1 MKNTTE
7 RPGHYDVAILGS
19 GFGGSILAR
28 ALRRQKKKVLLLER
42 GRHPRFALGESATPL
57 ASLSLERL
65 AARYRLPDLHDLA
78 AYGRWLEHL
87 PHLRR
92 GLKRGFTFFAHQR
105 GKPYSNSVFN
115 EHRLMVAASPNDA
128 VADAHW
134 LRRDVDDHLVRRA
147 IDEGVDYFDRTV
159 VEDLEVTDRGVHLVA
174 HAEESGLHHFSAD
187 FLVDATGP
195 GGALARKLEIA
206 SRADRIPFST
216 ALLFGHFENLEP
228 FGSAAALGG
237 GEVHL
242 GDGPYPE
249 EKAAVHHLLHGGWMY
264 VLPFDHGVASVGF
277 VLRHDALPGSFEQ
290 MALDPEKAMRQ
301 LLAQY
306 PTLEAQF
313 RGARALVGPTF
324 VPRIQHRLVR
334 AAGPRYFL
342 LPHAFAFY
350 DPLFSTGIAWT
361 LLAVE
366 RLATLLD
373 GRYGDY
379 KEYNQL
385 LQQEADQIET
395 LIEAAWLAMDDF
407 QHFKGVALLYFAA
420 ASFAET
426 QQRLHQSSAARPDAW
441 QGFLGAGDPVLRSL
455 FFQAR
460 DRLKSAKSP
469 LAPRGARDFTPWV
482 LERIAPRDLCGFDR
496 PKMPNLYP
504 VDLELLV
511 ERAELLAMEPA
522 EVFAALPRLRG
533 ST

>member
-1 MKNTTE
+1 MKSND

-28 ALRRQKKKVLLLER
+28 TLLRQKKKVLLIER
-42 GRHPRFALGESATPL
+42 GRHPRFALGESSTPL
-57 ASLSLERL
+57 ASLSFERL

-78 AYGRWLEHL
+78 AYGRWMEHL

-105 GKPYSNSVFN
+105 GKPYTNSERN
-115 EHRLMVAASPNDA
+115 EHRLMVAASPTERASDT
-128 VADAHW
+128 HW

-147 IDEGVDYFDRTV
+147 IDEGVDYYDRTV

-174 HAEESGLHHFSAD
+174 HAEDSGLHHFSAD
-187 FLVDATGP
+187 YVVDASGP
-195 GGALARKLEIA
+195 GGAVARKLEIA

-216 ALLFGHFENLEP
+216 SLLFGHYENLD
-228 FGSAAALGG
+228 SIAAAAPGAN
-237 GEVHL
+237 L

-249 EKAAVHHLLHGGWMY
+249 EKAAVHHMVHGGWMY
-264 VLPFDHGVASVGF
+264 VLPFDHGVTSAGF
-277 VLRHDALPGSFEQ
+277 VLRQDALPGSYEQ
-290 MALDPEKAMRQ
+290 IALDPDKAMRRM
-301 LLAQY
+301 LAQY

-313 RGARALVGPTF
+313 RNARALVGPSF
-324 VPRIQHRLVR
+324 VPKIQHRLVR

-342 LPHAFAFY
+342 LPHAYAFY
-350 DPLFSTGIAWT
+350 DPLFSTGIAWS
-361 LLAVE
+361 LLAIE

-395 LIEAAWLAMDDF
+395 LIEAAWLAIDDF
-407 QHFKGVALLYFAA
+407 HQFKGVALLYFAA

-426 QQRLHQSSAARPDAW
+426 QQRLHHASNARPDAW
-441 QGFLGAGDPVLRSL
+441 QGFLGAGDPILRSL

-460 DRLKSAKSP
+460 DRLKSARSP
-469 LAPRGARDFTPWV
+469 LAPKGARDFTQWV
-482 LERIAPRDLCGFDR
+482 LERIAPRDVCGFDR
-496 PKMPNLYP
+496 PRKPNLYP

-511 ERAELLAMEPA
+511 ERAHLLAMDPD

-533 ST
+533 SV

>member
-1 MKNTTE
+1 MKSSTID

-28 ALRRQKKKVLLLER
+28 ALRRQKKKVLLIER
-42 GRHPRFALGESATPL
+42 GRHPRFALGESSTPL

-78 AYGRWLEHL
+78 AYGRWMEHL

-105 GKPYSNSVFN
+105 GKPFTNGLSNEN
-115 EHRLMVAASPNDA
+115 RLMVSASPNEG
-128 VADAHW
+128 VADSHW

-147 IDEGVDYFDRTV
+147 IEEGVDYYDRTV

-174 HAEESGLHHFSAD
+174 HAEDSGLHHFSAD
-187 FLVDATGP
+187 YIVDASGP
-195 GGALARKLEIA
+195 DGAVARKLEIG
-206 SRADRIPFST
+206 SRADRIPFATS
-216 ALLFGHFENLEP
+216 LVFGHFENLLP
-228 FGSAAALGG
+228 FGQAAPGA
-237 GEVHL
+237 HL

-249 EKAAVHHLLHGGWMY
+249 EQAAVHHLLQGGWMY
-264 VLPFDHGVASVGF
+264 ILPFDHGVASAGF
-277 VLRHDALPGSFEQ
+277 VLRRDALPGSFEQ
-290 MALDPEKAMRQ
+290 IALDPAKAMQ
-301 LLAQY
+301 KLLAQY

-313 RGARALVGPTF
+313 RNARAVVGPSF

-334 AAGPRYFL
+334 ASGPRYFL
-342 LPHAFAFY
+342 LPHAYAFY
-350 DPLFSTGIAWT
+350 DPLFSPGIAWT

-379 KEYNQL
+379 REYGNL

-407 QHFKGVALLYFAA
+407 SLFKGVALLYFTA

-426 QQRLHQSSAARPDAW
+426 QQRLHQSSASKPDAW
-441 QGFLGAGDPVLRSL
+441 QGFLGAGDPILRSL

-460 DRLKSAKSP
+460 DRLKSAKSQ
-469 LAPRGARDFTPWV
+469 LAPKGARDFTSWV
-482 LERIAPRDLCGFDR
+482 IERIAPRDLCGFDR
-496 PKMPNLYP
+496 PKQPNLYP
-504 VDLELLV
+504 VDLDLLV
-511 ERAELLAMEPA
+511 QRAHLLAMEPD

-533 ST
+533 SV

>member
-1 MKNTTE
+1 LKSAPVD

-19 GFGGSILAR
+19 GFGGAILAR
-28 ALRRQKKKVLLLER
+28 ALCRQKKKVLLIER
-42 GRHPRFALGESATPL
+42 GRHPRFALGESSTPL

-65 AARYRLPDLHDLA
+65 AARYRLPDLHYLA
-78 AYGRWLEHL
+78 AHGRWMEHL

-92 GLKRGFTFFAHQR
+92 GLKRGFTFFAHKR
-105 GKPYSNSVFN
+105 GRPYENSAAN
-115 EHRLMVAASPNDA
+115 ENRMMVAASPNA
-128 VADAHW
+128 RVADSHW

-147 IDEGVDYFDRTV
+147 VEEGVDYFDRTV

-187 FLVDATGP
+187 YVVDASGP
-195 GGALARKLEIA
+195 GGALARKMEIG

-216 ALLFGHFENLEP
+216 SLLFGHFEGLEP
-228 FGSAAALGG
+228 FTSGAPGAN
-237 GEVHL
+237 L

-249 EKAAVHHLLHGGWMY
+249 EQAAVHHMLEGGWMY
-264 VLPFDHGVASVGF
+264 ILPFDHGVASAGF
-277 VLRHDALPGSFEQ
+277 VLRREALPGSFEQ
-290 MALDPEKAMRQ
+290 IALDPEKAMKK
-301 LLAQY
+301 LLAEY
-306 PTLEAQF
+306 PSLAAQF
-313 RGARALVGPTF
+313 RQARALVGPSF

-342 LPHAFAFY
+342 LPHAYAFY
-350 DPLFSTGIAWT
+350 DPLFSPGIAWT

-379 KEYNQL
+379 REYNQL

-407 QHFKGVALLYFAA
+407 QLFKGVALLYFTA

-426 QQRLHQSSAARPDAW
+426 QQRLHQSSAAKPDAW
-441 QGFLGAGDPVLRSL
+441 QGFLGAGDPILRSL

-469 LAPRGARDFTPWV
+469 LAPRGARDFVPWV

-496 PKMPNLYP
+496 PQKPNLHP
-504 VDLELLV
+504 VDLNLLV
-511 ERAELLAMEPA
+511 ERAHLLAMEPD

-533 ST
+533 AG

>member
-1 MKNTTE
+1 MKTTTD

-42 GRHPRFALGESATPL
+42 GRHPRFALGESSTPL

-78 AYGRWLEHL
+78 AYGRWMEHL

-92 GLKRGFTFFAHQR
+92 GLKRGFTFFAHHR
-105 GKPYSNSVFN
+105 GKPYGNGLLN
-115 EHRLMVAASPNDA
+115 ESRLMLAASPDER
-128 VADAHW
+128 VADTHW

-187 FLVDATGP
+187 YIVDASGP
-195 GGALARKLEIA
+195 DGAVARKLEIG
-206 SRADRIPFST
+206 SRTDRIPFST
-216 ALLFGHFENLEP
+216 SLLFGHFENLLP
-228 FGSAAALGG
+228 FAKAAPGA
-237 GEVHL
+237 HL

-249 EKAAVHHLLHGGWMY
+249 EQAAVHHLLQGGWMY
-264 VLPFDHGVASVGF
+264 VLPFDHGVASAGF
-277 VLRHDALPGSFEQ
+277 VMRRDALPGSFEQ
-290 MALDPEKAMRQ
+290 LALDPAKAMQ
-301 LLAQY
+301 KLLAQY
-306 PTLEAQF
+306 PSLEAQF
-313 RGARALVGPTF
+313 RNARPVVGPSF

-334 AAGPRYFL
+334 AAGPRFFL
-342 LPHAFAFY
+342 LPHAFAFF
-350 DPLFSTGIAWT
+350 DPLFSPGIAWT

-379 KEYNQL
+379 KEYGNL

-407 QHFKGVALLYFAA
+407 ALFKGVALLYFAA
-420 ASFAET
+420 ASYAEI
-426 QQRLHQSSAARPDAW
+426 QQRLHQSAVSKPDAW
-441 QGFLGAGDPVLRSL
+441 QGFLGAGDPILRSL
-455 FFQAR
+455 IFQAR
-460 DRLKSAKSP
+460 DRLKASRSP
-469 LAPRGARDFTPWV
+469 LAPKGAKDFPSWV
-482 LERIAPRDLCGFDR
+482 IERIAPRDLCGFDR
-496 PKMPNLYP
+496 PKQPNLYP
-504 VDLELLV
+504 VELDHLV
-511 ERAELLAMEPA
+511 QRAHLLAMEPD

-533 ST
+533 SI